1 VNPSKLV
8 TTMRL
13 FLTLVAALV
22 SYSAAFAPYPALS
35 SFSRAKTSLA
45 VGAEAVPISV
55 TGNNFEVTPAL
66 NEYVVKKL
74 ERTVSKLASSGA
86 IKDCEVHLVVNKNP
100 KVEMAN
106 KAEIVTTLKGT
117 VIRCAEETA
126 DMYKSIDDVC
136 DRLNRKLVK
145 YKERRLEGFHGGK
158 SMSQDLA
165 DALNAVEDEGTDA
178 AATSD
183 DFVDPEAP
191 VVTKVKSY
199 DLSKSISVQE
209 AVFSLD
215 YVDHDFYV
223 FRNDDDG
230 EINVVYKRGA
240 GGVGLIQPQ

>member
-1 VNPSKLV
+1 
-8 TTMRL
+8 
-13 FLTLVAALV
+13 
-22 SYSAAFAPYPALS
+22 
-35 SFSRAKTSLA
+35 
-45 VGAEAVPISV
+45 
-55 TGNNFEVTPAL
+55 
-66 NEYVVKKL
+66 
-74 ERTVSKLASSGA
+74 
-86 IKDCEVHLVVNKNP
+86 
-100 KVEMAN
+100 
-106 KAEIVTTLKGT
+106 
-117 VIRCAEETA
+117 
-126 DMYKSIDDVC
+126 
-136 DRLNRKLVK
+136 
-145 YKERRLEGFHGGK
+145 
-158 SMSQDLA
+158 MSQDLA
-165 DALNAVEDEGTDA
+165 DALNAVEDEGTDV